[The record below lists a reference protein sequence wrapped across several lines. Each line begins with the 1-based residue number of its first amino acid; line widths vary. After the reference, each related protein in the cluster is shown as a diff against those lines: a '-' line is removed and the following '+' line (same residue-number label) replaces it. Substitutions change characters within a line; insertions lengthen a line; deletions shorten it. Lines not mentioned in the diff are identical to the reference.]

1 MEIIIAIAVL
11 LLIGHVLFHPLRA
24 LGCMIEAIVG
34 VVLAVLALGALA
46 AILMTHS
53 HP

>member
-11 LLIGHVLFHPLRA
+11 LLIGHVLFHPLRT
-24 LGCMIEAIVG
+24 LGCMIEALVG
-34 VVLAVLALGALA
+34 VVLAIVALGALA
-46 AILMTHS
+46 AILMAHS